1 MKNCILA
8 LLLASNLA
16 LAQQPGAASSP
27 GGTASPAVQRLQQMA
42 QQLNLSESQ
51 KDKIL
56 PILVREAPKAK
67 AVTEDPTLP
76 KNEKVARLMEIR
88 NSTDDSV
95 RPILTPDQQ
104 TKFDQIRQAQRQQM
118 LQQLQH

>member
-1 MKNCILA
+1 MTNWIFA
-8 LLLASNLA
+8 LLLATNLA
-16 LAQQPGAASSP
+16 FAQQPGAPPSP
-27 GGTASPAVQRLQQMA
+27 GGAASPAVQRLQQMA

-56 PILVREAPKAK
+56 PILMREAPKAK
-67 AVTEDPTLP
+67 AIKEDPTLP

-88 NSTDDSV
+88 NSTDDSI

-104 TKFDQIRQAQRQQM
+104 MKFDQIRQEQRQQM